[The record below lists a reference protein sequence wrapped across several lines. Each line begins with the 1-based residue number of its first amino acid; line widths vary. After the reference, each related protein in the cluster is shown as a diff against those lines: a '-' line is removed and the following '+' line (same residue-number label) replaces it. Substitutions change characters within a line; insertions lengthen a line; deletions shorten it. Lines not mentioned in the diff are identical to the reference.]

1 MTHNELTSNADSPRP
16 SRLPNWLRA
25 WWPAL
30 AWAAMISILSTD
42 TFSAEHTSR
51 IIEPLLRWLIPSI
64 SPDTLD
70 LVHHLIRKSA
80 HFTEYFI
87 FFLLLYHGI
96 RATRKTNLRWHWS
109 WALIAWLI
117 AALYSVLDEIHQIF
131 VPSRGP
137 SPWDS
142 LLDSTGALFALI
154 VLFLLY
160 RRFLR
165 PRPDESSL

>member
-1 MTHNELTSNADSPRP
+1 MSSTN
-16 SRLPNWLRA
+16 SRVNSDAPPPPKSSIPLWLRA

-30 AWAAMISILSTD
+30 LWAVLISTLSTD
-42 TFSAEHTSR
+42 SFSAAHTSR
-51 IIEPLLRWLIPSI
+51 IIEPMLRWLFPSI
-64 SPDTLD
+64 SPDALE
-70 LVHHLIRKSA
+70 LVHHFIRKCA

-87 FFLLLYHGI
+87 FFVLLYRGFQASHPNGQTW
-96 RATRKTNLRWHWS
+96 RWS
-109 WALIAWLI
+109 WAWMAWLI
-117 AALYSVLDEIHQIF
+117 AAVYSIFDEVHQIF

-142 LLDSTGALFALI
+142 LLDSTAALFALI

-165 PRPDESSL
+165 ADTE